1 MNGKTLA
8 ALTAIILMSSL
19 ASAQITVTLSV
30 VGFHNNN
37 GDLLLGVFNDESQ
50 FPFDPFL
57 EYEWPKD
64 TLKGNTMV
72 VEFSVPEPGKYA
84 LSLMDDENSSGDMDK
99 NFIGYPTEH
108 YGFSNDIH
116 PGLFKPPSY
125 NSCLVEITGAGQK
138 LIINL
143 QK

>member
-1 MNGKTLA
+1 MALA
-8 ALTAIILMSSL
+8 GFMLLLSSSI
-19 ASAQITVTLSV
+19 SAQITVTLQV
-30 VGFHNNN
+30 VGFHNND

-64 TLKGNTMV
+64 TLTGNTMV
-72 VEFSVPEPGKYA
+72 VEFSVPEAGNYA

-108 YGFSNDIH
+108 YGFSNDVH

-125 NSCLVEITGAGQK
+125 KDCLVEISGPGHE